1 MRVYFTAHGNDGRR
15 VIAQLRHAS
24 GWWCGWICTALI
36 VLAAIGFSAS
46 SLDLRYVDGTGPYW
60 RGPPG
65 DAAQGQ
71 IAWFYYA
78 RDAWRFPLTAIG
90 SYHLPEGSNLLLGD
104 ALPLFALPMKAW
116 HRWWQES
123 ASAPPIYTG
132 FWVALCMA
140 LQLVAGSR
148 LLSALGVRRPAQH
161 VAGLILLCW
170 MPMLF
175 LRFGHASLMAH
186 FILLVALSNYVRA
199 GRGCLAPK
207 TWALYGTLPALA
219 LTIHPYLAAMALLPT
234 TALLVEQR
242 RLGFWTWRAVA
253 LGAAWML
260 GVTVVIAAL
269 LGYFTLDGRG
279 FNDYGE
285 YSLNLLAPWVPW
297 PTTALGRWL
306 GTQPPSITGLQQW
319 EGGCYLGAGLIAL
332 MVAALARWQLLVPG
346 LRRHCVLAAF
356 LAVAVLFAISN
367 RVGVGATEWVH
378 IALPDGVIALLSTFR
393 GSGRFVWPAVY
404 AFAALLIVTIVRG
417 YRPAVATA
425 ILCVCAALQL
435 IDVLPMQHAMRT
447 ASATGQV
454 ATIDRGAWEQL
465 VRSHSTI
472 FQYPSFECG
481 GLFGGD
487 ISGTRWRE
495 LEIDWIAARLDRPTN
510 SAYLARYTKDCAA
523 ERSVAAQG
531 PTDPGTLYLY
541 RDSEDV
547 GAMLSTAGAALRR
560 CHSLDDVVVCE
571 GRPKDR

>member
-1 MRVYFTAHGNDGRR
+1 MTL
-15 VIAQLRHAS
+15 QSRHAL
-24 GWWCGWICTALI
+24 GLPRRWILIVLI
-36 VLAAIGFSAS
+36 VLAALGFSLS
-46 SLDLRYVDGTGPYW
+46 SLDLRYVDGTGSYW
-60 RGPPG
+60 HGPPG

-78 RDAWRFPLTAIG
+78 RDAWQFPLTEIG
-90 SYHLPEGSNLLLGD
+90 NYHLPEGGNLLLGD
-104 ALPLFALPMKAW
+104 ALPLVALPMKAW
-116 HRWWQES
+116 YRWLQDP
-123 ASAPPIYTG
+123 ASVPPIYTG
-132 FWVALCMA
+132 FWVALCLV
-140 LQLVAGSR
+140 LQMIAGWC
-148 LLSALGVRRPAQH
+148 LLSAMGMRRPLQLI
-161 VAGLILLCW
+161 AGLILLCW

-186 FILLVALSNYVRA
+186 FILLLALSNYVR
-199 GRGCLAPK
+199 GRREKLPPK
-207 TWALYGTLPALA
+207 AWALYGALPALA
-219 LTIHPYLAAMALLPT
+219 LAIHPYLAAMTLLPT
-234 TALLVEQR
+234 AALLVEQR
-242 RLGFWTWRAVA
+242 RLDFWTWRAVA
-253 LGAAWML
+253 AGAVWMM
-260 GVTVVIAAL
+260 GVMAVTAAF
-269 LGYFTLDGRG
+269 LGYFTLGGRG

-285 YSLNLLAPWVPW
+285 YSLNLLAPWVPF

-332 MVAALARWQLLVPG
+332 MVAALARWQLLTLD

-378 IALPDGVIALLSTFR
+378 IALPDGAIALLSTFR

-404 AFAALLIVTIVRG
+404 AFAALLIVTVMRG

-425 ILCVCAALQL
+425 ILGVCAGLQL
-435 IDVLPMQHAMRT
+435 IDVLPMQHVMRI
-447 ASATGQV
+447 ASTTGQV
-454 ATIDRGAWEQL
+454 ATIDRGSWEQL
-465 VRSHSTI
+465 IRSHSTI

-495 LEIDWIAARLDRPTN
+495 LEIDWIAARWDRPTN
-510 SAYLARYTKDCAA
+510 SAYLARYTKDCAM

-547 GAMLSTAGAALRR
+547 GAMLSVAGTDLRR
-560 CHSLDDVVVCE
+560 CRALDDVVVCE
-571 GRPKDR
+571 GRQQAR